1 MQNASSGLIRLRPF
15 GPWRRLGVPGRPI
28 ARRRKQTI
36 AKPAPGVKHVLN
48 PQKAV
53 GCRANARVANC
64 GTRRAFGAA
73 ANVDIGASVASS
85 ATMIAKVF
93 GSAPGNQKL
102 CYFYL

>member
-1 MQNASSGLIRLRPF
+1 
-15 GPWRRLGVPGRPI
+15 
-28 ARRRKQTI
+28 
-36 AKPAPGVKHVLN
+36 LN

-53 GCRANARVANC
+53 ESSRSSAHATNC
-64 GTRRAFGAA
+64 GTRRVCGAA
-73 ANVDIGASVASS
+73 ANVDIIASVASS